1 MRLSSPLADNFRT
14 FSRQPNRENP
24 NVPICMAE
32 QAERKGS
39 IMTSHKDALASKLQA
54 LTVLLDDPRADD
66 DEWAVDLLYAL
77 EAIYDIALHP
87 DAPITA
93 ASRTSHA
100 LAA

>member
-1 MRLSSPLADNFRT
+1 MMN
-14 FSRQPNRENP
+14 
-24 NVPICMAE
+24 
-32 QAERKGS
+32 
-39 IMTSHKDALASKLQA
+39 HKEALAIKLHA

-77 EAIYDIALHP
+77 ESIYDLALYP
-87 DAPITA
+87 NAPVIA